1 MGLGPE
7 MADMTAGGG
16 LEVGRGGATA
26 VCCRIPGGSREAEFS
41 TAAPGLV
48 TGWVGSLGM
57 PAALY
62 MAIKDTAE
70 ENAQSS
76 PACFR
81 SSTKS
86 C

>member
-57 PAALY
+57 PFTTPPVLPPLSSSCCCCCKRAA
-62 MAIKDTAE
+62 AVAGD
-70 ENAQSS
+70 
-76 PACFR
+76 
-81 SSTKS
+81 
-86 C
+86 

>member
-48 TGWVGSLGM
+48 TGWVGSL
-57 PAALY
+57 
-62 MAIKDTAE
+62 TV
-70 ENAQSS
+70 
-76 PACFR
+76 
-81 SSTKS
+81 
-86 C
+86 